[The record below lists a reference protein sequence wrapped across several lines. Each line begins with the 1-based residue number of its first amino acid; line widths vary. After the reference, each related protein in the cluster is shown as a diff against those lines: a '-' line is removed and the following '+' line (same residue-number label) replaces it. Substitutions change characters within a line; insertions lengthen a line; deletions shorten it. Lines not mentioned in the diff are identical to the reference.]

1 MKVSKN
7 YMIFSIIFVA
17 CLLMTN
23 IAAVKT
29 IAVGPV
35 TLTAAVILFPVTY
48 IVNDILA
55 EVYGLKKARF
65 TIFMGFAM
73 NILMV
78 VFFAVTIII
87 PAPEYFTLSDAYSA
101 ILGNTPRL
109 LIASLLAYLVGSN
122 LNAVI
127 MTSMHEAHGDKKLF
141 ARCILSTLVGETC
154 DSTVFVTVGFAFVLP
169 WNAILTMI
177 ICQAVFKTLYEVVI
191 YPVTHVVIKKVKE
204 IENGT
209 NA

>member
-23 IAAVKT
+23 IAAVKP
-29 IAVGPV
+29 IAVGPI

-55 EVYGLKKARF
+55 EVYGWKKARF
-65 TIFMGFAM
+65 TIFMGFVM

-78 VFFAVTIII
+78 VFFALTIII

-122 LNAVI
+122 LNALI
-127 MTSMHEAHGDKKLF
+127 MTSMHEVHGDKKLF

-169 WNAILTMI
+169 WNAIITMI

-191 YPVTHVVIKKVKE
+191 YPVTHVVINKVKE